1 MGGVVAHG
9 EKSWVRK
16 GSFFIVCL
24 LLKDWKMTTY
34 FYAGSMD
41 KRGKTGIAGERRQ
54 LAEHWWVSRR
64 KWRLTHRWRSWLHRG
79 AQSVLMRQGSKEYEN
94 LCGWSGHGILGE
106 VYWLLLLFSPWWNRK
121 QDYRPK
127 EWTVNPFPALLLRD
141 SKLNFQPALPVLNKL
156 CKQNKHFV
164 CSHLTAV
171 SSPVSFF
178 FHFAVIFSS
187 VFFNYTNCLKPL

>member
-54 LAEHWWVSRR
+54 LAEH
-64 KWRLTHRWRSWLHRG
+64 
-79 AQSVLMRQGSKEYEN
+79 
-94 LCGWSGHGILGE
+94 
-106 VYWLLLLFSPWWNRK
+106 
-121 QDYRPK
+121 
-127 EWTVNPFPALLLRD
+127 
-141 SKLNFQPALPVLNKL
+141 
-156 CKQNKHFV
+156 
-164 CSHLTAV
+164 
-171 SSPVSFF
+171 
-178 FHFAVIFSS
+178 
-187 VFFNYTNCLKPL
+187 